1 MNSARAASSTG
12 LVLAAAA
19 MLLLTFG
26 VRQTTG
32 LFAAP
37 IHLDTGVGI
46 DLVRLSCGI
55 ENANDIIADLDQALT
70 R

>member
-32 LFAAP
+32 LFVAP

-46 DLVRLSCGI
+46 ATISL
-55 ENANDIIADLDQALT
+55 ALAIGQFVWGA
-70 R
+70 